1 MQSQEHETESETH
14 TCSVE
19 NFELGKHIAKECAAV
34 VFSAK
39 IRRDTCPSS
48 STSEFPLAIKMMF
61 NYHAASNAFTILRVM
76 HRETVPAG
84 SV

>member
-48 STSEFPLAIKMMF
+48 STSEFPLAIKIMF